1 MSESKRDLRLLTAD
15 ALSTARRRRGTSMG
29 GVAIRGVRPE
39 HALVGPFGHMRIV
52 ANAVGPEPPL
62 VADAFIAVAVS
73 VREAL
78 GVALLPLRTVGHDE
92 PECTVAP
99 AFSVA
104 STVAQVYM
112 HTHGSGS
119 QRVCDPIRSL
129 IGHAPKYPCT
139 PHPLSF
145 YMANK
150 CNEEG
155 SVYHYNSRWDNGWLH
170 SRCPCIHRGIG
181 RPNAWRWTAVSIL
194 TCVHGMKMFHH

>member
-1 MSESKRDLRLLTAD
+1 MFAVHQRVAHATVFGDAD

-29 GVAIRGVRPE
+29 GVVIRGVRPE

-145 YMANK
+145 SMRLTN
-150 CNEEG
+150 
-155 SVYHYNSRWDNGWLH
+155 VTR
-170 SRCPCIHRGIG
+170 RGPFTTIAVVGTTVGCTVDARVSTEALAGQMRGVG
-181 RPNAWRWTAVSIL
+181 RL
-194 TCVHGMKMFHH
+194 